1 MEKKNFTGIKSH
13 LLISHGENR
22 MKICA
27 MKSYGSLDKM
37 KHSYGMSKTA
47 IVSGVHII
55 VLELTTTNC

>member
-1 MEKKNFTGIKSH
+1 
-13 LLISHGENR
+13 

-27 MKSYGSLDKM
+27 MKSHGSLDKM